1 MEDSAKSAALAIGDA
16 KKYTAHTYLS
26 TKIDVSQIYKQFGDK
41 ASIEHFL
48 KKAVQ
53 KSYKLI
59 SKTQCTINEPSENA
73 VHLS

>member
-41 ASIEHFL
+41 ASIEHFV
-48 KKAVQ
+48 KKAV
-53 KSYKLI
+53 
-59 SKTQCTINEPSENA
+59 
-73 VHLS
+73 